1 MKGYILTNYQELI
14 RDIPDFPKKGIQFK
28 DITPVISNPDSFRQ
42 VIKEMSSPFL
52 NKGLQSVVAVEARG
66 YIFGAPIANHLG
78 TGFTPVRKSGK
89 LPWITSQIEYS
100 LEYGSATLEIHQDAL
115 RNGDRVLLVDD
126 ILATGGTLY
135 ATAQLV
141 EGLGA
146 TVEGIAVLAEIVALK
161 GSSQLKKYD
170 LLSLMKV

>member
-1 MKGYILTNYQELI
+1 MKGYILSNYQELM

-28 DITPVISNPDSFRQ
+28 DITPVISSPASFSQ

-52 NKGLQSVVAVEARG
+52 NKNLQSVVAVEARG
-66 YIFGAPIANHLG
+66 YIFGAPIANYLG

-89 LPWITSQIEYS
+89 LPWKTSQIEYS

-115 RNGDRVLLVDD
+115 RTGDKVLLVDD

-135 ATAQLV
+135 ASAQLI

-146 TVEGIAVLAEIVALK
+146 TVEAIVVLAEIVALK
-161 GSSQLKKYD
+161 GSSQLKKYE
-170 LLSLMKV
+170 LLSLMKI